1 MAFLHSFAVP
11 DFLDSLVSLF
21 AAFVL
26 GTLIG
31 AERQYRQRG
40 GGLRTHVLVAVG
52 AATFVDIG
60 QHLNGNQG
68 ATQIIAYVVSG
79 VGFLGAGVIMK
90 QGNSVWGL
98 NTAATL
104 WCSAAVGACAG
115 ADLAF
120 EAVTLTAFVLAGNTL
135 LRPLVNAINRAPLN
149 EAATEA
155 IYDVRMTIAGG
166 DLDDARELLT
176 EQLETAGYPPQD
188 IEVTEREQGG
198 VELVATL
205 LSSTADPHEL
215 DTVVT
220 RLESNPTV
228 QTATWNL
235 RTTD

>member
-1 MAFLHSFAVP
+1 MAFLHSFTLP
-11 DFLDSLVSLF
+11 DFLDTLISLLG
-21 AAFVL
+21 AFVL

-60 QHLNGNQG
+60 MHLNGHAG

-90 QGNSVWGL
+90 QGSNVWGL

-120 EAVTLTAFVLAGNTL
+120 EAILLTFFVLAGNTL
-135 LRPLVNAINRAPLN
+135 LRPLVNAINRTPL
-149 EAATEA
+149 EHGGTEA
-155 IYDVRMTIAGG
+155 IYEVHIRTGAEDRDEARQLLRERLEAANYPVQEIEA
-166 DLDDARELLT
+166 LAEEDD
-176 EQLETAGYPPQD
+176 Q
-188 IEVTEREQGG
+188 I
-198 VELVATL
+198 ELVATL
-205 LSSTADPHEL
+205 VGTGAVPDEL
-215 DTVVT
+215 DAIVE
-220 RLESNPTV
+220 RLKANSMV
-228 QTATWNL
+228 QNASWSL
-235 RTTD
+235 RPIE

>member
-1 MAFLHSFAVP
+1 MAFLHSFTLP
-11 DFLDSLVSLF
+11 DFLDTLVSLV

-26 GTLIG
+26 GGLIG

-60 QHLNGNQG
+60 MHLNGNVG

-90 QGNSVWGL
+90 QGSNVWGL

-120 EAVTLTAFVLAGNTL
+120 EAILLTALVLAGNTL
-135 LRPLVNAINRAPLN
+135 LRPLVNAINRAPIDQSG
-149 EAATEA
+149 TEA
-155 IYDVRMTIAGG
+155 ISEVHVTTRSNQV
-166 DLDDARELLT
+166 DDGRELLR
-176 EQLETAGYPPQD
+176 EVLQSASYPPQD
-188 IEVTEREQGG
+188 IEVLEREGG
-198 VELVATL
+198 DTELVATL
-205 LSSTADPHEL
+205 LSTTADPREL
-215 DTVVT
+215 DQIVM
-220 RLESNPTV
+220 RLESNPLV
-228 QTATWNL
+228 ENASWNL
-235 RTTD
+235 RTTE